1 MVEKNSLSGKEAA
14 SEPKFN
20 LAVGPMALPTSGFI
34 KELESESTSVVEKG
48 QVLQGRY
55 KVVGLLG
62 KGGFGA
68 VYKVTDLRLPGK
80 FWALKELHF
89 RDKSQLAEAKRSF
102 EREARL
108 LSTLI
113 HRSLPVIV
121 DFFSEGDS
129 TFLLMEE
136 IEGCT
141 LAQLVEENGPP
152 SEVDALRWA
161 LEIAR
166 VLEYLHSQE
175 PPVIFR
181 DLKPENV
188 MVSSDGHIKLI
199 DFGLARFFDPS
210 KKRDTSAVGSVGYAP
225 PEVWEDSGQ
234 TDARSDI
241 YSFGATLY
249 FVLTGK
255 PPSPVYGRHQLTP
268 YCPKLN
274 PDFAKL
280 VLRCMQVNPQDR
292 YQNMEQVI
300 RDLIAILSVVA
311 ADDPLL
317 KDELRAES
325 FRRVAAQSI
334 KRPRHVV
341 VANASSAGERS
352 LKAPRAA
359 TTSKLAPILILICSL
374 LFIWGAWGGFYHLK
388 SSQGWE
394 FDIPYELVNPDKE
407 TARLYIN
414 QQNWPKAMACLSQA
428 LTRHPSDAEAHIMLE
443 NVNVHL
449 SGKPYFRVPAFMT
462 LSGSDAPEAYRLL
475 YGIAMAQRDFN
486 KNGGAKDG
494 RLAIVDIYDDR
505 SNMETAAGI
514 CGSISNDKEY
524 CGVIGPFS
532 SQFSLALSPL
542 FNSAQLPILT
552 PVVSAPGIW
561 EQGRYIF
568 TASDTN
574 AARCAVI
581 ARYLWQKGCRRVG
594 IVVDRDSVLS
604 ANVAEYFRRSFQA
617 LGGQIGSENKFTGV
631 KFDRVI
637 DKLEQ
642 DGVDCVFFS
651 DHRGTPLALFAKE
664 LRSRGL
670 KIPLAGQVAPFTKDL
685 ISVGGNA
692 VEGLI
697 LSGYFHSD
705 SSTPATKLYA
715 ERFRHLF
722 GGLSPSHLDA
732 SAYDAAN
739 IIFSAYKNGVKS
751 RQEMGAYLHSIGADP
766 QEKGARP
773 CWQGATGTFSLAR
786 QLDIRDIY
794 LIEIHKGK
802 YDLIR
807 LYRRGQKED
816 PQATPTNNT
825 PGWLP
830 GRTPSGED
838 NF

>member
-20 LAVGPMALPTSGFI
+20 LAAGPMALPTSGFI

-359 TTSKLAPILILICSL
+359 TTSKLSIVLIMVCSL

-428 LTRHPSDAEAHIMLE
+428 ITRHPSDAEAHIMME

-475 YGIAMAQRDFN
+475 YGIAMAQRNFN

-514 CGSISNDKEY
+514 CSSISNDKEY